1 VSRLPRMN
9 RRYISSGTTYESI
22 VGYSRAV
29 RVGNTIY
36 VSGTTAT
43 KEDGTIA
50 APGDAALQTEQC
62 LRNIAWAL
70 ERAGARLEHVV
81 RTRIFLTNIEDWEKV
96 GRAHGEFFHDVRP
109 ATTLVEVKRL
119 VDPAMLV
126 EIEAEAFV
134 DT

>member
-1 VSRLPRMN
+1 MN
-9 RRYISSGTTYESI
+9 RRYISSGTKYEPV

-29 RVGNTIY
+29 RVGNTIH

-50 APGDAALQTEQC
+50 APGDAALQAAQA

-70 ERAGARLEHVV
+70 ERAGGRIEHVV
-81 RTRIFLTNIEDWEKV
+81 RTRIYVTNIDDWEKV

-109 ATTLVEVKRL
+109 ATTLVEVRRL

-126 EIEAEAFV
+126 EIEAEALV
-134 DT
+134 DG

>member
-1 VSRLPRMN
+1 MN
-9 RRYISSGTTYESI
+9 RRYISSGTKYEPI

-29 RVGNTIY
+29 RVGNTIH

-43 KEDGTIA
+43 KEYGTIA
-50 APGDAALQTEQC
+50 APGDAGLQAAQA

-70 ERAGARLEHVV
+70 ERAGGRIEQVV
-81 RTRIFLTNIEDWEKV
+81 RTRIYVTNIDDWEKV

-109 ATTLVEVKRL
+109 ATTLVEVRRL

-126 EIEAEAFV
+126 EIEAEALV
-134 DT
+134 DG

>member
-1 VSRLPRMN
+1 MN
-9 RRYISSGTTYESI
+9 RRYISSGTKYEPI

-29 RVGNTIY
+29 RVGNTIH

-43 KEDGTIA
+43 KEDGSIA
-50 APGDAALQTEQC
+50 APGDAALQTAQA

-70 ERAGARLEHVV
+70 ERAGGRIEHVV
-81 RTRIFLTNIEDWEKV
+81 RTRIYVTNIEDWEKV

-109 ATTLVEVKRL
+109 ATTLVEVRRL

-126 EIEAEAFV
+126 EIEAEALV
-134 DT
+134 DG

>member
-1 VSRLPRMN
+1 MN
-9 RRYISSGTTYESI
+9 RRYISSGTKYEPV

-29 RVGNTIY
+29 RVGNAIY

-43 KEDGTIA
+43 KEDGSIA
-50 APGDAALQTEQC
+50 APGDAALQTAQA

-70 ERAGARLEHVV
+70 ERAGGRIEHVV
-81 RTRIFLTNIEDWEKV
+81 RTRIYLTNMDDWEKV
-96 GRAHGEFFHDVRP
+96 GRAHGEFFTDVRP

-126 EIEAEAFV
+126 EIEAEAIV
-134 DT
+134 VV

>member
-1 VSRLPRMN
+1 MI
-9 RRYISSGTTYESI
+9 RRYIASGTPYEPI

-29 RVGNTIY
+29 RVGNTVY

-43 KEDGTIA
+43 QEDGSIA
-50 APGDAALQTEQC
+50 APGNAGLQAAQA

-70 ERAGARLEHVV
+70 ERAGARIEHVV
-81 RTRIFLTNIEDWEKV
+81 RTRIYVTNIEDWEQV

-109 ATTLVEVKRL
+109 ACTLVEVRRL

-126 EIEAEAFV
+126 EIEAEAV
-134 DT
+134 LDG

>member
-1 VSRLPRMN
+1 MN

-29 RVGNTIY
+29 RVGNAVY

-50 APGDAALQTEQC
+50 APGDAALQTAQA

-70 ERAGARLEHVV
+70 ERAGARIEHVV
-81 RTRIFLTNIEDWEKV
+81 RTRIYLTNMDDWEKV
-96 GRAHGEFFHDVRP
+96 GRAHGEFFTDVRP
-109 ATTLVEVKRL
+109 TTSIVEVKRL

-126 EIEAEAFV
+126 EIEAEAV
-134 DT
+134 LDS

>member
-1 VSRLPRMN
+1 MN
-9 RRYISSGTTYESI
+9 RRYISSGTKYEPI

-50 APGDAALQTEQC
+50 APGDAALQAAQC

-70 ERAGARLEHVV
+70 ERAGGRIEHVV
-81 RTRIFLTNIEDWEKV
+81 RTRIFVTNIEDWEKV